1 MSGIRLYQKTRY
13 KTKNTLRADAI
24 MMLTL
29 ETTIN
34 YDVWD
39 TIDTNATL

>member
-1 MSGIRLYQKTRY
+1 MI
-13 KTKNTLRADAI
+13 KNTLRADAI

-29 ETTIN
+29 ETTMN

-39 TIDTNATL
+39 TIDNNAILWIRKRKKKYR